1 MINTIKTTWKNSAL
15 GKLIVLFLAFL
26 VLSPLGC
33 CMCAIPIGLLSSTPT
48 PTAII
53 EQDQIQRN
61 DTLPP
66 TTISSR
72 ISTSTVDATRS
83 PTSTPSPL
91 PNVESPETASSTPL
105 PLTPSPSPSAT
116 HSSASPTET
125 PQATL
130 SSSPAPPPAA
140 PTTNPT
146 PRPTR
151 TSTPTITFTSTP
163 TSTPTATPAPLAKQ
177 NANLRS
183 GPGTNYPRVGSVS
196 AGENLKIVG
205 RTEDGS
211 WYKLANGAWIAAF
224 LVKGLQSNP
233 PIVQD
238 IPTPPPT
245 PTPKPPKPTGKP
257 DVRIVGMLRDGVKG
271 RNEPDE
277 YVEIANLGNAP
288 QDMTGWMLVS
298 ERRGND
304 RGQIFYFPRGF
315 ILQPG
320 QHCRIYT
327 NEYHPEYCGL
337 SFNHRGAV
345 WNNSKPD
352 AALLVDNHGNVV
364 SVWP

>member
-1 MINTIKTTWKNSAL
+1 MIDTIKTTWKNSAL

-26 VLSPLGC
+26 VLSPLSC
-33 CMCAIPIGLLSSTPT
+33 CMCAIPMGLLAPNTPT
-48 PTAII
+48 PVANSIQEIVGERPET
-53 EQDQIQRN
+53 IQRGGS
-61 DTLPP
+61 TIPSHATTTYASKTP
-66 TTISSR
+66 ETTIIAAEASP
-72 ISTSTVDATRS
+72 STTPTDVVPTATF
-83 PTSTPSPL
+83 
-91 PNVESPETASSTPL
+91 TPL
-105 PLTPSPSPSAT
+105 P
-116 HSSASPTET
+116 
-125 PQATL
+125 
-130 SSSPAPPPAA
+130 
-140 PTTNPT
+140 
-146 PRPTR
+146 
-151 TSTPTITFTSTP
+151 
-163 TSTPTATPAPLAKQ
+163 PTATPTPVPLVASK
-177 NANLRS
+177 NANLRA
-183 GPGTNYPRVGSVS
+183 GPGTAFPKVGTVT
-196 AGENLKIVG
+196 AGDELEIIG
-205 RTEDGS
+205 QTEDGS
-211 WYKLANGAWIAAF
+211 WYKLATGAWIAAF
-224 LVKGLQSNP
+224 LVKGVQSNP
-233 PIVQD
+233 PVVQD

-245 PTPKPPKPTGKP
+245 PTPKPTKPTGKP

-320 QHCRIYT
+320 QHCRVYT

-364 SVWP
+364 SVWQ